1 MCVAQRV
8 ELVVPVEVDRLL
20 ADHRERER
28 PLDRVGRELLPLAV
42 DPGPDLDELAEV
54 DLRVEVGGEVAAV
67 AAGVDVEDV
76 DRVDRVEVLLDGE
89 RGVGIDDTGVEAG
102 AEHGGDALLGAE
114 VLLPPLVVGVPRRV
128 LADLVRILVDR
139 GVDVG
144 RAGLD
149 AGVEHRHVDERRAE
163 VHHDLGAGL
172 ADQRRGGGDVEGVE
186 LQRVHLLRLVLDVAL
201 ALDAVD
207 DRLAL
212 GHRPGRDADVAEH
225 VVVHRRFVGGHVG
238 HAAGADDQQV
248 LLHR

>member
-1 MCVAQRV
+1 M
-8 ELVVPVEVDRLL
+8 PVEVDRLL

-28 PLDRVGRELLPLAV
+28 PLDRVGRELLPLTV
-42 DPGPDLDELAEV
+42 DPSPDLDELAEV

-67 AAGVDVEDV
+67 TAGVDVEDV

-102 AEHGGDALLGAE
+102 AEHRGDALLGAE
-114 VLLPPLVVGVPRRV
+114 VLLSPLVVGVPRRV
-128 LADLVRILVDR
+128 FADLVRVLVDR

-144 RAGLD
+144 RAGLE
-149 AGVEHRHVDERRAE
+149 AGVEHRHVDERRSE

-186 LQRVHLLRLVLDVAL
+186 LSRVHLLRVVLDVAL

-212 GHRPGRDADVAEH
+212 GHRPGRDADVTEH
-225 VVVHRRFVGGHVG
+225 VVVHRRLVGGHVG
-238 HAAGADDQQV
+238 HAAGTDDQQV
-248 LLHR
+248 LLHQ